1 MSRDFGTSI
10 LKFCL
15 NNLVSEQSD
24 FYGNAQFIFL
34 CNLQKSS
41 INVCLIKLLKKHCHE
56 KVTVCVY
63 NLGEQNF

>member
-1 MSRDFGTSI
+1 MSQDFGTSI

-24 FYGNAQFIFL
+24 FKGNAQFIFL
-34 CNLQKSS
+34 CNLQKPS
-41 INVCLIKLLKKHCHE
+41 IVCLIKLLKNHCHK
-56 KVTVCVY
+56 KVTVCFY